1 MNGSFRFHLPTEV
14 VYGAD
19 VVRKAGKAL
28 ALGKRALIV
37 TGKSSAELSGALDDV
52 LAALG
57 TDYVLFSEV
66 ENNPSLETVAKGGRV
81 ARLEG
86 CDYVVGIGG
95 GSPLDAAKVIAILAV
110 NDMEPLDLYAKG
122 WPNRALPMAAIPTTA
137 GTGSEV
143 TQYAVLTIAEEETK
157 RGLGGP
163 DLFPRTAYLDPKY
176 TASLPLQVT
185 VDTAVD
191 ALSHLIEGYLAKRA
205 TSASDLTALQ
215 GIATWSAALERLQK
229 GAVDEKARSAL
240 LLASCLGGITI
251 AQTGTTI
258 VHGLGYPLTYFH
270 GLPHGRANGILIGA
284 YLRFTEKVAP
294 DKVANVLDLLGL
306 ASVEEFGAVMDQFF
320 APYRDELRLSAQQVA
335 DYGARAALTNNAA
348 NSLGDLSPADV
359 TEILRASIM
368 E

>member
-1 MNGSFRFHLPTEV
+1 M
-14 VYGAD
+14 
-19 VVRKAGKAL
+19 
-28 ALGKRALIV
+28 
-37 TGKSSAELSGALDDV
+37 
-52 LAALG
+52 
-57 TDYVLFSEV
+57 
-66 ENNPSLETVAKGGRV
+66 
-81 ARLEG
+81 
-86 CDYVVGIGG
+86 
-95 GSPLDAAKVIAILAV
+95 
-110 NDMEPLDLYAKG
+110 
-122 WPNRALPMAAIPTTA
+122 
-137 GTGSEV
+137 
-143 TQYAVLTIAEEETK
+143 
-157 RGLGGP
+157 GGP

-176 TASLPLQVT
+176 TASLPPLQVT

-258 VHGLGYPLTYFH
+258 VHGLGYPPNLFPRPS
-270 GLPHGRANGILIGA
+270 PHGRANGILIGA

-294 DKVANVLDLLGL
+294 DKVANVLDLLGGL